1 MQSFIWLSN
10 LNTTSLNINFYTQT
24 FPNILI
30 NGTLESIN
38 ALSAYL
44 DADQLTYT
52 TNLLSTITYFEAL
65 TGVAIGLAA
74 VLMVILRM
82 RDNISLMDYLGVV
95 ERIKSELLISR
106 GRELKSALGQLHHL
120 RSNCITG
127 IDFSQNY
134 IVSIRKDK

>member
-74 VLMVILRM
+74 VLMVLLRM
-82 RDNISLMDYLGVV
+82 RDNLPLMDYLGVV
-95 ERIKSELLISR
+95 ERIKS
-106 GRELKSALGQLHHL
+106 
-120 RSNCITG
+120 
-127 IDFSQNY
+127 
-134 IVSIRKDK
+134 